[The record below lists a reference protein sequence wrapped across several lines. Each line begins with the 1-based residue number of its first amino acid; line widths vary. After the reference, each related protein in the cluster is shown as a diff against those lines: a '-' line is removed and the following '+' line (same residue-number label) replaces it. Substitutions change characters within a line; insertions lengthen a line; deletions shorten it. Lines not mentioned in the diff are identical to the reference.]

1 MSSAAPEKALPPVPP
16 SLKIINPFL
25 LRAHELEQVEP
36 VISYYCKVY
45 AAQEI
50 LARNLHRS
58 GDPSVTSFAGDL
70 MDNIEAMR
78 SSNPKLASEDGQGIL
93 ADDDVARSYV
103 EAFALN
109 VFAKADKEVYD
120 KTSSLATT
128 QRFIAAATFLELLK
142 LFSGEENAVDKDVA
156 EKIKYAKFQA
166 ARIAKACKSGENP
179 NDYTP
184 PQPSKSEEEQ
194 VDELLADAVAS
205 ANLDEQNGSAATT
218 SSLTPSAPN
227 GLPDFI
233 DDDISAPQAPTS
245 PSLDN
250 FFVPAPSQA
259 PRSPSPVAPQFP
271 PAAGPIHAYAPT
283 SPSPAPAPAPAHTSL
298 PTYSPPAPAPVPAQE
313 PTGYHHHLTKREVQS
328 ILDQSE
334 LITVVQK
341 HCKFAISA
349 LTYEDMK
356 TAMKE
361 LTTAMDLLKKNVP
374 ESEFR

>member
-1 MSSAAPEKALPPVPP
+1 MPP

-142 LFSGEENAVDKDVA
+142 LFS
-156 EKIKYAKFQA
+156 EKKTLSIRTWQKNQVRKV
-166 ARIAKACKSGENP
+166 
-179 NDYTP
+179 
-184 PQPSKSEEEQ
+184 PS
-194 VDELLADAVAS
+194 S
-205 ANLDEQNGSAATT
+205 A
-218 SSLTPSAPN
+218 
-227 GLPDFI
+227 
-233 DDDISAPQAPTS
+233 
-245 PSLDN
+245 
-250 FFVPAPSQA
+250 
-259 PRSPSPVAPQFP
+259 
-271 PAAGPIHAYAPT
+271 
-283 SPSPAPAPAPAHTSL
+283 
-298 PTYSPPAPAPVPAQE
+298 
-313 PTGYHHHLTKREVQS
+313 
-328 ILDQSE
+328 
-334 LITVVQK
+334 
-341 HCKFAISA
+341 HCKGLQVWRKS
-349 LTYEDMK
+349 K
-356 TAMKE
+356 
-361 LTTAMDLLKKNVP
+361 
-374 ESEFR
+374 